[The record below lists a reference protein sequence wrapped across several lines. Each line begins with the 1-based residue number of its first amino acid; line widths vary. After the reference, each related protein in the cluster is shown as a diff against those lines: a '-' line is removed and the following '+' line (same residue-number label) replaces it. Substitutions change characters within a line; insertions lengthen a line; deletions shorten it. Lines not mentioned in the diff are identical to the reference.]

1 MAFVLVIV
9 KREKKKNEIHFRGR
23 QEVAV
28 RHSKE
33 GNNRQR
39 EREAAQRGEEAEE
52 RRGRSRYELTFRSP
66 GRVGGGR
73 V

>member
-9 KREKKKNEIHFRGR
+9 KREKKKKKNEIHFRGR
-23 QEVAV
+23 REVAV

-66 GRVGGGR
+66 GG
-73 V
+73 